1 MATTDNRVEVALPS
15 DENYVCGLLV
25 TAASMAK
32 YMPLDV
38 TLSINV
44 LDGGIHDDT
53 FASFAE
59 KIKGIHERTEFRRL
73 PIDESVFAA
82 YPKWSGNRMT
92 YARLMLAELLPDV
105 DHVIY
110 CDTDYIWLTDVTEL
124 WKLRDDA
131 IVLQSS
137 RDGAPETERRECLWH
152 KRNGFE
158 FDPERYFCAGLSFYN
173 LRLFRQEQI
182 IRRVSDFLVA
192 HPDVPFADQTAMN
205 VLLGHRV
212 RLLPQKWQ
220 RFSRDVTNAELKAGC
235 AIHFAGEV
243 PWRKLGLWI
252 NTITD
257 AMLIWHRFNA
267 SLQGISTWS
276 SLRCWYNA
284 DEIIRRRL
292 IFHVAHVPVVREL
305 FFILLRLTG
314 RCAYISDLRTWCRPL
329 KWKEIKFA

>member
-1 MATTDNRVEVALPS
+1 MVTTDKRVEVALPS

-32 YMPLDV
+32 FMPSDV
-38 TLSINV
+38 VLSINV

-73 PIDESVFAA
+73 SIDESVFTA

-124 WKLRDDA
+124 WKLRDDNV
-131 IVLQSS
+131 IIQSS
-137 RDGAPETERRECLWH
+137 RDGVPESEQKERMWH
-152 KRNGFE
+152 EKYGFP
-158 FDPERYFCAGLSFYN
+158 FDPKRYFCAGLSFYN
-173 LRLFRQEQI
+173 LRLFREERI
-182 IRRVSDFLVA
+182 IKQVSDFLIS

-205 VLLGHRV
+205 VLLGHRA

-243 PWRKLGLWI
+243 PWRKLGMWV

-257 AMLIWHRFNA
+257 SMLIWHRFNA
-267 SLQGISTWS
+267 GLQGISTWK
-276 SLRCWYNA
+276 SLRRWYGA
-284 DEIIRRRL
+284 GEIIRRRML
-292 IFHVAHVPVVREL
+292 FHIANVPVAREL

-314 RCAYISDLRTWCRPL
+314 RGVYIAGLKMWCRPL

>member
-1 MATTDNRVEVALPS
+1 MATSDNRVEVALPS

-32 YMPLDV
+32 YMPPNV

-44 LDGGIHDDT
+44 LDGGIHYDT
-53 FASFAE
+53 FVLLVD
-59 KIKGIHERTEFRRL
+59 KIRSIHERTEFRRL

-124 WKLRDDA
+124 WELRDDT

-137 RDGAPETERRECLWH
+137 RDGAPETERRERVWH
-152 KRNGFE
+152 ECNGFE

-173 LRLFRQEQI
+173 LHLFRQEQI
-182 IRRVSDFLVA
+182 IRQVSDFLVT

-205 VLLGHRV
+205 VLLGQRT

-220 RFSRDVTNAELKAGC
+220 RFSRDVTNAEIIAGC

-243 PWRKLGLWI
+243 PWRKLGLWV

-257 AMLIWHRFNA
+257 AMLVWHRFNA
-267 SLQGISTWS
+267 FLYGISTWS
-276 SLRCWYNA
+276 SLRRWYGA
-284 DEIIRRRL
+284 SEIIRRRIL
-292 IFHVAHVPVVREL
+292 FYLAILPVMRTL
-305 FFILLRLTG
+305 FFMFLHFTG
-314 RCAYISDLRTWCRPL
+314 RGVYIPNLKIWCRRL
-329 KWKEIKFA
+329 

>member
-1 MATTDNRVEVALPS
+1 MATVDNRVEVALPS

-32 YMPLDV
+32 YMPSDV

-53 FASFAE
+53 FASFMD
-59 KIKGIHERTEFRRL
+59 KVRGIHERTEFRRL
-73 PIDESVFAA
+73 HIDESVFAD

-110 CDTDYIWLTDVTEL
+110 CDTDYLWLTDVSEL

-131 IVLQSS
+131 VILQSS
-137 RDGAPETERRECLWH
+137 RDGAPETELRERVWCE
-152 KRNGFE
+152 KNGLA

-182 IRRVSDFLVA
+182 IRQVSDFLVA
-192 HPDVPFADQTAMN
+192 HPNVPFADQTAMN
-205 VLLGHRV
+205 VLIGQRT

-220 RFSRDVTNAELKAGC
+220 RFSRDLTDEELKLGC
-235 AIHFAGEV
+235 AIHFAGET

-252 NTITD
+252 TTITD
-257 AMLIWHRFNA
+257 SMLVWHRFNA
-267 SLQGISTWS
+267 HIHHISTWQ
-276 SLRCWYNA
+276 SLRCWYGTC
-284 DEIIRRRL
+284 EIIRRRL
-292 IFHVAHVPVVREL
+292 VFHLALIPIFRNL
-305 FFILLRLTG
+305 FFYLLRHTG
-314 RCAYISDLRTWCRPL
+314 RGAYIADLKVWCRPL
-329 KWKEIKFA
+329 KWNGVT

>member
-1 MATTDNRVEVALPS
+1 MATVDNRVEVALPS

-32 YMPLDV
+32 YMPSDV

-53 FASFAE
+53 FASFTD
-59 KIKGIHERTEFRRL
+59 KVRGIHERTEFRRL
-73 PIDESVFAA
+73 HIDESVFADYA
-82 YPKWSGNRMT
+82 EWSGNRMT

-110 CDTDYIWLTDVTEL
+110 CDTDYLWLTDVSEL

-131 IVLQSS
+131 VILQSS
-137 RDGAPETERRECLWH
+137 RDGAPETELRERVWCE
-152 KRNGFE
+152 KNGLA

-182 IRRVSDFLVA
+182 IRQVSDFLVA

-205 VLLGHRV
+205 VLLGQRV

-220 RFSRDVTNAELKAGC
+220 RFSRDLTDEELKLGC
-235 AIHFAGEV
+235 AIHFAGET
-243 PWRKLGLWI
+243 PWRNLGLWI
-252 NTITD
+252 TTITD
-257 AMLIWHRFNA
+257 SMLVWHRFNA
-267 SLQGISTWS
+267 HIHHISTWQ
-276 SLRCWYNA
+276 SLRCWYGTC
-284 DEIIRRRL
+284 EIIRRRL
-292 IFHVAHVPVVREL
+292 VFHLALIPIFRNL
-305 FFILLRLTG
+305 FFYLLRHTG
-314 RCAYISDLRTWCRPL
+314 RGAYIADLEVWCRPL
-329 KWKEIKFA
+329 KWNGLKY